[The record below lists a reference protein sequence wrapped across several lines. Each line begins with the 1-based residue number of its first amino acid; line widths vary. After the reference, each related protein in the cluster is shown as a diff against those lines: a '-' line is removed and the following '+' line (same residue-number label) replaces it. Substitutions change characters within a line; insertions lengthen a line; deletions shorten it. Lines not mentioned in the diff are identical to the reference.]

1 MTKCRNLWQ
10 FGLFV
15 APNKRNK
22 WNKRFYL
29 RERINSKPYSSG
41 HLFGLGNMG
50 FLCYINSFVG
60 IRKRIN
66 LTPSLWFCVYSSHL
80 SRLKLS
86 MAFVNCLAVSNNVI
100 HLSHFILCSIEM
112 MLLMQRWR
120 SQSVYPMWTCFQ
132 HQKSTRKKTTIWHV
146 QG

>member
-1 MTKCRNLWQ
+1 MTVRLVCCTEQTKQ
-10 FGLFV
+10 MKQTVLF
-15 APNKRNK
+15 KRTHK
-22 WNKRFYL
+22 FKTIF
-29 RERINSKPYSSG
+29 G